1 MLFRSQGIGLLAA
14 ASASG
19 VWISNLCLAHLLGA
33 VFYGVRLGAFLYW
46 RSVTWTEWGQR
57 AKNAPEA
64 KPMPPPARLMVI
76 LTCALLYAFMCSP
89 MLWHVQTANVLPAS
103 RNAVVVVGLVVQ
115 WLGAVLEA
123 VADQQKSDYKRSEA
137 GTSRWC
143 DVGVWARCRHANYL
157 GEVMF
162 WVGTFVAGVPGMLA
176 SGLITLVPAIVG
188 VGFIVKLMTSQ
199 CVKQD
204 EKQLGRYGDDAEY
217 KAWVQQSGSL
227 FPKLA

>member
-1 MLFRSQGIGLLAA
+1 M
-14 ASASG
+14 
-19 VWISNLCLAHLLGA
+19 
-33 VFYGVRLGAFLYW
+33 
-46 RSVTWTEWGQR
+46 
-57 AKNAPEA
+57 
-64 KPMPPPARLMVI
+64 
-76 LTCALLYAFMCSP
+76 
-89 MLWHVQTANVLPAS
+89 
-103 RNAVVVVGLVVQ
+103 
-115 WLGAVLEA
+115 GAVLEA
-123 VADQQKSDYKRSEA
+123 IADQQKSDYKRSEA

-143 DVGVWARCRHANYL
+143 GVGVWARCRHANYL

-217 KAWVQQSGSL
+217 KAWVQNSGSL